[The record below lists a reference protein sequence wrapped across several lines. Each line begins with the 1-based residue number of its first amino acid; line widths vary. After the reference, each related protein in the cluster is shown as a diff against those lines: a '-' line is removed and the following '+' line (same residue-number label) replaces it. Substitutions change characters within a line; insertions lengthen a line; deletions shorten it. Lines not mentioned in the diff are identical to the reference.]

1 MRQIVQ
7 PYEAVIKWSG
17 SKRAIAPLLA
27 LILPPTPRYFE
38 PFVGGG
44 AMLPLRPSPC
54 AVAGDVIPE
63 LIALWIS
70 IRDEPDKTANEYE
83 MRWQLLQQQ
92 GHHAYYKIRDAFNK
106 TRNPHDLLFLTR
118 TCVNGLIR
126 FNTSGDFNNSLHH
139 TRPGI
144 VPARLREIISRWS
157 ATIQKVEFVRA
168 DYRTT
173 LVPVKKDDLVFLDP
187 PYAGTRGRYLPT
199 DFDLQSFFQ
208 ELERLNHIGAK
219 WILTFDGHAG
229 ERDYNLSFPKEL
241 YQTKLLLPTGNSPF
255 TKLMGSS
262 IDAVFES
269 TYLNFQIPTQI
280 ANQFLQYREQKL
292 GARPKPDWRK
302 LDHIAALAGPLTIVR
317 IFTL

>member
-1 MRQIVQ
+1 MQKIVQ
-7 PYEAVIKWSG
+7 PFETVIKWSG
-17 SKRAIAPLLA
+17 SKRTVAPLLA
-27 LILPPTPRYFE
+27 LILPAAPRYFE

-44 AMLPLRPSPC
+44 AMLPLRPSSC

-63 LIALWIS
+63 LIALWTV
-70 IRDEPDKTANEYE
+70 IRNEPNDTADEYE

-92 GHHAYYKIRDAFNK
+92 GHHAYYLIRDTFNT

-126 FNTSGDFNNSLHH
+126 FNANGDFNNSLHH

-144 VPARLREIISRWS
+144 APARLREIISRWS
-157 ATIQKVEFVRA
+157 ATIQQVEFIHA
-168 DYRTT
+168 DYRAT
-173 LVPVKKDDLVFLDP
+173 LARVKKDDLVFLDP

-199 DFDLQSFFQ
+199 DFDLESFFQ
-208 ELERLNHIGAK
+208 ELERLNRIGAK

-229 ERDYNLSFPKEL
+229 ERDYNLAFPKEL

-262 IDAVFES
+262 LDAVFES
-269 TYLNFQIPTQI
+269 AYLNFQIPPHV
-280 ANQFLQYREQKL
+280 ANQFAQYRQQKL
-292 GARPKPDWRK
+292 GARSKPDTQQAR
-302 LDHIAALAGPLTIVR
+302 LFA
-317 IFTL
+317 